1 MIRQSPVAARRRL
14 HWSARATWLA
24 LTAAVI
30 VAVPMAA
37 AASTASDQR
46 IARESVLRQSDV
58 PTGFGRSATS
68 KDDQQYPSRA
78 CKSVRRG
85 RDALDS
91 ASSKEVE
98 FRTTGG
104 DSGGALI
111 NNKVAV
117 FSSVKGA
124 RGALAAYDGPQAG
137 ECLRATYEKVFRD
150 QLNDPKA
157 TVDVKV
163 DAYLPDLGD
172 ASTGYEV
179 TIDASAKGQAETFYV
194 DVELIRVGRGVDAFG
209 FFNSGGPPPPDD
221 VTSMTKTGVD
231 RLETA
236 L

>member
-1 MIRQSPVAARRRL
+1 MML
-14 HWSARATWLA
+14 RATWLA

-30 VAVPMAA
+30 VAVPVAA
-37 AASTASDQR
+37 TASTASDQR
-46 IARESVLRQSDV
+46 IARDSVLRKSDV
-58 PTGFGRSATS
+58 PAGFARSATAN
-68 KDDQQYPSRA
+68 DNQQYPSSA

-85 RDALDS
+85 RDALD
-91 ASSKEVE
+91 AAASKEVE
-98 FRTTGG
+98 FRTKGG

-117 FSSVKGA
+117 FSNVKGA
-124 RGALAAYDGPQAG
+124 RGALAAYDSPQAG

-150 QLNDPKA
+150 QLSDPKA

-179 TIDASAKGQAETFYV
+179 TIDAAAQAQSETFYV
-194 DVELIRVGRGVDAFG
+194 DIELIQVGRAVDAFG
-209 FFNSGGPPPPDD
+209 FFNSGSPPPSDD
-221 VTSMTKTGVD
+221 VTNMTQTGVD
-231 RLETA
+231 RLAQA

>member
-1 MIRQSPVAARRRL
+1 MMRL
-14 HWSARATWLA
+14 ATWLA

-30 VAVPMAA
+30 AAVAVAA

-46 IARESVLRQSDV
+46 IARDSVLRKSDV
-58 PTGFGRSATS
+58 PTGFNRSTPT
-68 KDDQQYPSRA
+68 KDDQQYPSSA

-85 RDALDS
+85 RDLLDS

-98 FRTTGG
+98 FRTKGG

-117 FSSVKGA
+117 FPNVKGA
-124 RGALAAYDGPQAG
+124 RATLAAYDSPQAG
-137 ECLRATYEKVFRD
+137 ECLRVTYEKVFRD
-150 QLNDPKA
+150 QINDPKA

-179 TIDASAKGQAETFYV
+179 AIDASARGQSQTFYV
-194 DVELIRVGRGVDAFG
+194 DIELIQVGRAVDAFG
-209 FFNSGGPPPPDD
+209 FFNSGSPPPSDD
-221 VTSMTKTGVD
+221 VTNMTQTGVD
-231 RLETA
+231 RLAQA